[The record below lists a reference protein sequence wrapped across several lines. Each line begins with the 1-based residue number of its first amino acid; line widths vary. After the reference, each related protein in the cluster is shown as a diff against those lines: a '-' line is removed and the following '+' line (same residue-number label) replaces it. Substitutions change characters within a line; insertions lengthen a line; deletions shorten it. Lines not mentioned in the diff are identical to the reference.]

1 MSSVSYLITKAKSFN
16 ADAVNYKAPVTNKRG
31 GKSVQLVLSGQPI
44 VLQVPLMLTW
54 GVNERV
60 DEQSGRVTYDMSLDF
75 RNETKS
81 VNLFKDAM
89 TAFENKIKDDCIKNS
104 KEWFG
109 KSKMS
114 RELVDN
120 LMYPILKYPK
130 LKDGDGNYTD
140 ESDYSRSPT
149 LKVKIPFWEGRFNV
163 ELYNYDDKSPLYMP
177 PKRDEESTTNPVEC
191 IPKASHVNGL
201 IACQGMWF
209 AGGRCGVT
217 WKLVQACVRPPARL
231 LGTSTCH
238 IEDDSDDEEMDK
250 NLAEK
255 EAQDDTTNHDEEEE
269 DDAPGP
275 SFKDSD
281 DEEQDKEEEEEVKPE
296 PVKKKKVVRRK
307 KN

>member
-16 ADAVNYKAPVTNKRG
+16 ANAVTYKPALNNKRG
-31 GKSVQLVLSGQPI
+31 GKSVQLNLTGQPI

-60 DEQSGRVTYDMSLDF
+60 DEQSGRVTYDMALDF
-75 RNETKS
+75 RNETAS
-81 VNLFKDAM
+81 VLKFRDAM
-89 TAFENKIKDDCIKNS
+89 AAFEEKIKTDCIKNC

-130 LKDGDGNYTD
+130 LKDSDGNYTD

-149 LKVKIPFWEGRFNV
+149 LKVKLPFWEGRFNV
-163 ELYNYDDKSPLYMP
+163 ELYNYDDKTPLYLP
-177 PKRDEESTTNPVEC
+177 PRRDEEATGSPVEC

-201 IACQGMWF
+201 IACQGLWF

-217 WKLVQACVRPPARL
+217 WKLVQACVRPPTRL
-231 LGTSTCH
+231 LGTATCH
-238 IEDDSDDEEMDK
+238 IEDDSDDEEMEES
-250 NLAEK
+250 LAEK
-255 EAQDDTTNHDEEEE
+255 EAQDDTTTQNDE
-269 DDAPGP
+269 DDTPAP
-275 SFKDSD
+275 SFKESSD
-281 DEEQDKEEEEEVKPE
+281 EEEEEVKPK
-296 PVKKKKVVRRK
+296 KKKKVVRRK
-307 KN
+307 KA

>member
-1 MSSVSYLITKAKSFN
+1 MSVSYLITKAKSFN

-60 DEQSGRVTYDMSLDF
+60 DEQSGRVTYDMALDF

-89 TAFENKIKDDCIKNS
+89 AAFENKIKDDCIKNS

-163 ELYNYDDKSPLYMP
+163 ELYNYDDKTPLYMP
-177 PKRDEESTTNPVEC
+177 PKRDEESTTSPVEC

-201 IACQGMWF
+201 IACQGLWF

-250 NLAEK
+250 NLTEK
-255 EAQDDTTNHDEEEE
+255 EAQDDTTNHADEDEDE
-269 DDAPGP
+269 DDGPGP
-275 SFKDSD
+275 SFKESD
-281 DEEQDKEEEEEVKPE
+281 EDEEEEEEEVKPE

-307 KN
+307 KQ

>member
-16 ADAVNYKAPVTNKRG
+16 ANAVTYKPALNNKRG
-31 GKSVQLVLSGQPI
+31 GKSVQLNLTGQPI

-60 DEQSGRVTYDMSLDF
+60 DEQSGRVTYDMALDF
-75 RNETKS
+75 RNETAS
-81 VNLFKDAM
+81 VLKFRDAM
-89 TAFENKIKDDCIKNS
+89 AAFEEKIKTDCIKNC

-130 LKDGDGNYTD
+130 LKDSDGNYTD

-149 LKVKIPFWEGRFNV
+149 LKVKLPFWEGRFNV
-163 ELYNYDDKSPLYMP
+163 ELYNYDDKTPLYLP
-177 PKRDEESTTNPVEC
+177 PRRDEEATGSPVEC

-201 IACQGMWF
+201 IACQGLWF

-217 WKLVQACVRPPARL
+217 WKLVQACVRPPTRL
-231 LGTSTCH
+231 LGTATCH
-238 IEDDSDDEEMDK
+238 IEDDSDDEEMEES
-250 NLAEK
+250 LAEK
-255 EAQDDTTNHDEEEE
+255 EAHDDTTTQNDE
-269 DDAPGP
+269 DDTPAP
-275 SFKDSD
+275 SFKESS
-281 DEEQDKEEEEEVKPE
+281 DEEEEEEEVKPK
-296 PVKKKKVVRRK
+296 KKKKVVRRK
-307 KN
+307 KA

>member
-16 ADAVNYKAPVTNKRG
+16 AEAVTYKPALNNKRG
-31 GKSVQLVLSGQPI
+31 GKSVQLNLSGQPI

-60 DEQSGRVTYDMSLDF
+60 DEQSGRVTYDMALDF
-75 RNETKS
+75 RNETSS
-81 VNLFKDAM
+81 VLKFKDAM
-89 TAFENKIKDDCIKNS
+89 TAFENKIKDDCIKYS

-130 LKDGDGNYTD
+130 LKDSDGNYTD
-140 ESDYSRSPT
+140 EADYSRAPS
-149 LKVKIPFWEGRFNV
+149 LKVKLPYWEGRFNI
-163 ELYNYDDKSPLYMP
+163 ELYNYEDKQPLYLP
-177 PKRDEESTTNPVEC
+177 PRKDEQATSSPVEC

-201 IACQGMWF
+201 IACQGLWF

-231 LGTSTCH
+231 LGTATCH

-255 EAQDDTTNHDEEEE
+255 ETQDDTTNHADEE
-269 DDAPGP
+269 DDDMPGP
-275 SFKDSD
+275 SFKDSE
-281 DEEQDKEEEEEVKPE
+281 DEDVEEEEEVVEEVKPK
-296 PVKKKKVVRRK
+296 KKKKVVRRK
-307 KN
+307 KA

>member
-16 ADAVNYKAPVTNKRG
+16 ANAVTYKPALNNKRG
-31 GKSVQLVLSGQPI
+31 GKSVQLNLTGQPI

-60 DEQSGRVTYDMSLDF
+60 DEQSGRVTYDMALDF
-75 RNETKS
+75 RNETAS
-81 VNLFKDAM
+81 VLKFRDAM
-89 TAFENKIKDDCIKNS
+89 AAFEEKIKTDCIKNC

-130 LKDGDGNYTD
+130 LKDSDGNYTD

-149 LKVKIPFWEGRFNV
+149 LKVKLPFWEGRFNV
-163 ELYNYDDKSPLYMP
+163 ELYNYDDKTPLYLP
-177 PKRDEESTTNPVEC
+177 PRRDEEATGSPVEC

-201 IACQGMWF
+201 IACQGLWF

-217 WKLVQACVRPPARL
+217 WKLVQACVRPPTRL
-231 LGTSTCH
+231 LGTATCH
-238 IEDDSDDEEMDK
+238 IEDDSDDEEMEES
-250 NLAEK
+250 LAEK
-255 EAQDDTTNHDEEEE
+255 EAQDDTTTQNDE
-269 DDAPGP
+269 DDTPAP
-275 SFKDSD
+275 SFKESS
-281 DEEQDKEEEEEVKPE
+281 DEEEEEEEVKPK
-296 PVKKKKVVRRK
+296 KKKKVVRRK
-307 KN
+307 KA

>member
-16 ADAVNYKAPVTNKRG
+16 ANAVTYKPALNNKRG
-31 GKSVQLVLSGQPI
+31 GKSVQLNLTGQPI

-60 DEQSGRVTYDMSLDF
+60 DEQSGRVTYDMALDF
-75 RNETKS
+75 RNETAS
-81 VNLFKDAM
+81 VLKFRDAM
-89 TAFENKIKDDCIKNS
+89 AAFEEKIKTDCIKNC

-130 LKDGDGNYTD
+130 LKDSDGNYTD

-149 LKVKIPFWEGRFNV
+149 LKVKLPFWEGRFNV
-163 ELYNYDDKSPLYMP
+163 ELYNYDDKTPLYLP
-177 PKRDEESTTNPVEC
+177 PRRDEEATGSPVEC

-201 IACQGMWF
+201 IACQGLWF

-217 WKLVQACVRPPARL
+217 WKLVQACVRPPTRL
-231 LGTSTCH
+231 LGTATCH
-238 IEDDSDDEEMDK
+238 IEDDSDDEEMEES
-250 NLAEK
+250 LAEK
-255 EAQDDTTNHDEEEE
+255 EAQDDTTTQNDE
-269 DDAPGP
+269 DDTPAP
-275 SFKDSD
+275 SFKESSD
-281 DEEQDKEEEEEVKPE
+281 EEEEEVEVKPK
-296 PVKKKKVVRRK
+296 KKKKVVRRK
-307 KN
+307 KA

>member
-16 ADAVNYKAPVTNKRG
+16 PDAVTYKPALNNKRG
-31 GKSVQLVLSGQPI
+31 GKSVQLNLSGQPI

-60 DEQSGRVTYDMSLDF
+60 DEQSGRVTYDMALDF
-75 RNETKS
+75 RNETAS
-81 VNLFKDAM
+81 VLKFKDAM
-89 TAFENKIKDDCIKNS
+89 AQFEDNIKNDCIKYC

-109 KSKMS
+109 KTKMS

-130 LKDGDGNYTD
+130 LKDSDGNYTD

-149 LKVKIPFWEGRFNV
+149 LKVKLPYWEGRFNV
-163 ELYNYDDKSPLYMP
+163 ELYNYDDKKPLYLP
-177 PKRDEESTTNPVEC
+177 PRRDEEATSSPVEC

-201 IACQGMWF
+201 IACQGLWF

-217 WKLVQACVRPPARL
+217 WKLVQACVRPPTRL
-231 LGTSTCH
+231 LGTATCH
-238 IEDDSDDEEMDK
+238 IEDDSDDEEME
-250 NLAEK
+250 NTLAEK
-255 EAQDDTTNHDEEEE
+255 ETDDTDNGSVEVDT
-269 DDAPGP
+269 PVP

-281 DEEQDKEEEEEVKPE
+281 EEEEEYNEEAVKPK
-296 PVKKKKVVRRK
+296 KKKKVVRRK
-307 KN
+307 KQ

>member
-16 ADAVNYKAPVTNKRG
+16 AESVTYKQALNNKRG
-31 GKSVQLVLSGQPI
+31 GKSVQLLLSGQPI

-75 RNETKS
+75 RNETSS
-81 VNLFKDAM
+81 VNKFKDAM
-89 TAFENKIKDDCIKNS
+89 TAFENKIKADCIKNS

-114 RELVDN
+114 SELVDN

-130 LKDGDGNYTD
+130 LKDSDGNYTD
-140 ESDYSRSPT
+140 EADYSRAPS
-149 LKVKIPFWEGRFNV
+149 LKVKLPYWEGRFNV
-163 ELYNYDDKSPLYMP
+163 ELYNYADKTPLYIP
-177 PKRDEESTTNPVEC
+177 PKRDEEATSNPVEC
-191 IPKASHVNGL
+191 IPKASHINGL
-201 IACQGMWF
+201 IACQGLWF

-231 LGTSTCH
+231 LGTATCH
-238 IEDDSDDEEMDK
+238 IEDDSDDEEME
-250 NLAEK
+250 NSLAQK
-255 EAQDDTTNHDEEEE
+255 EAQDDTTNHDDDEEE
-269 DDAPGP
+269 PHQP

-281 DEEQDKEEEEEVKPE
+281 DDEEEEVEEVEEVVKPK
-296 PVKKKKVVRRK
+296 KKKKVVRRK

>member
-16 ADAVNYKAPVTNKRG
+16 ANAVTYKPALNNKRG
-31 GKSVQLVLSGQPI
+31 GKSVQLNLTGQPI

-60 DEQSGRVTYDMSLDF
+60 DEQSGRVTYDMALDF
-75 RNETKS
+75 RNETAS
-81 VNLFKDAM
+81 VLKFRDAM
-89 TAFENKIKDDCIKNS
+89 AAFEEKIKTDCIKNC

-130 LKDGDGNYTD
+130 LKDSDGNYTD

-149 LKVKIPFWEGRFNV
+149 LKVKLPFWEGRFNV
-163 ELYNYDDKSPLYMP
+163 ELYNYDDKTPLYLP
-177 PKRDEESTTNPVEC
+177 PRRDEEATGSPVEC

-201 IACQGMWF
+201 IACQGLWF

-217 WKLVQACVRPPARL
+217 WKLVQACVRPPTRL
-231 LGTSTCH
+231 LGTAMCH
-238 IEDDSDDEEMDK
+238 IEDDSDDEEMEES
-250 NLAEK
+250 LAEK
-255 EAQDDTTNHDEEEE
+255 EAQDDTTTQNDE
-269 DDAPGP
+269 DDTPAP
-275 SFKDSD
+275 SFKESSD
-281 DEEQDKEEEEEVKPE
+281 EEEEEEVKPK
-296 PVKKKKVVRRK
+296 KKKKVVRRK
-307 KN
+307 KA

>member
-1 MSSVSYLITKAKSFN
+1 MSSVSYLITKAKSFDAN
-16 ADAVNYKAPVTNKRG
+16 AVTYKPAVNNKRG
-31 GKSVQLVLSGQPI
+31 GKSVQLLLSGQPI

-60 DEQSGRVTYDMSLDF
+60 DEQSGRVTYDMALDF
-75 RNETKS
+75 RNETSS
-81 VNLFKDAM
+81 VNKFKDAM
-89 TAFENKIKDDCIKNS
+89 TSFENKIKADCIKNC

-114 RELVDN
+114 SELVDN

-130 LKDGDGNYTD
+130 LKDSDGNYTD
-140 ESDYSRSPT
+140 EADYSRAPS
-149 LKVKIPFWEGRFNV
+149 LKVKLPYWEGRFNV
-163 ELYNYDDKSPLYMP
+163 ELYNYTDKTPLYIP
-177 PKRDEESTTNPVEC
+177 PRKDEQATSSPVEC
-191 IPKASHVNGL
+191 IPKASHINGL

-231 LGTSTCH
+231 LGTATCH
-238 IEDDSDDEEMDK
+238 IEDDSDDEDME
-250 NLAEK
+250 NSLAQK
-255 EAQDDTTNHDEEEE
+255 EAQDDTTNHDDDEEE
-269 DDAPGP
+269 PHQP

-281 DEEQDKEEEEEVKPE
+281 DDEEEEVEEVEEVVKPK
-296 PVKKKKVVRRK
+296 KKKKVVRRK

>member
-16 ADAVNYKAPVTNKRG
+16 AESVAYKAPVTNKRG

-60 DEQSGRVTYDMSLDF
+60 DEQSGRVTYDMALDF
-75 RNETKS
+75 RNETSS
-81 VNLFKDAM
+81 VNKFKDAM
-89 TAFENKIKDDCIKNS
+89 TVFENKIKDDCIKNC

-114 RELVDN
+114 RELINN

-130 LKDGDGNYTD
+130 LKDHDGNYTD
-140 ESDYSRSPT
+140 ESDYSRAPS
-149 LKVKIPFWEGRFNV
+149 LKVKLPFWEGRFNV
-163 ELYNYDDKSPLYMP
+163 ELYNYEDKSPLYVP
-177 PKRDEESTTNPVEC
+177 PKRDEEATSSPVEC

-231 LGTSTCH
+231 LGTATCH
-238 IEDDSDDEEMDK
+238 IEDDSDDEEMEQ
-250 NLAEK
+250 NLAQK
-255 EAQDDTTNHDEEEE
+255 ESQDDTTNHDDEE
-269 DDAPGP
+269 DMPGP
-275 SFKDSD
+275 SFKDS
-281 DEEQDKEEEEEVKPE
+281 EEDEEEEAPVEAKPK
-296 PVKKKKVVRRK
+296 KKKKVVRRK
-307 KN
+307 KA

>member
-16 ADAVNYKAPVTNKRG
+16 ANAVTYKPALNNKRG
-31 GKSVQLVLSGQPI
+31 GKSVQLNLTGQPI

-60 DEQSGRVTYDMSLDF
+60 DEQSGRVTYDMALDF
-75 RNETKS
+75 RNETAS
-81 VNLFKDAM
+81 VLKFRDAM
-89 TAFENKIKDDCIKNS
+89 AAFEEKIKTDCIKNC

-130 LKDGDGNYTD
+130 LKDSDGNYTD

-149 LKVKIPFWEGRFNV
+149 LKVKLPFWEGRFNV
-163 ELYNYDDKSPLYMP
+163 ELYNYDDKTPLYLP
-177 PKRDEESTTNPVEC
+177 PRRDEEATGSPVEC

-201 IACQGMWF
+201 IACQGLWF

-217 WKLVQACVRPPARL
+217 WKLVQACVRPPTRL
-231 LGTSTCH
+231 LGTATCH
-238 IEDDSDDEEMDK
+238 IEDDSDDEEMEES
-250 NLAEK
+250 LAEK
-255 EAQDDTTNHDEEEE
+255 EAQDDTTTQNDE
-269 DDAPGP
+269 DDTPAP
-275 SFKDSD
+275 SFKESSD
-281 DEEQDKEEEEEVKPE
+281 EEEEEEVKPK
-296 PVKKKKVVRRK
+296 KKKKVVRRK
-307 KN
+307 KA

>member
-16 ADAVNYKAPVTNKRG
+16 ADAVTYKPALNNKRG
-31 GKSVQLVLSGQPI
+31 GKSVQLLLSGQPI

-60 DEQSGRVTYDMSLDF
+60 DEQSGRVTYDMALDF
-75 RNETKS
+75 RNETTS
-81 VNLFKDAM
+81 VNKFKEAM
-89 TAFENKIKDDCIKNS
+89 TAFENKIKADCIKNS

-114 RELVDN
+114 SELVDN

-130 LKDGDGNYTD
+130 LKDSDGNYTD
-140 ESDYSRSPT
+140 EADYSRAPS
-149 LKVKIPFWEGRFNV
+149 LKVKLPFWEGRFNV
-163 ELYNYDDKSPLYMP
+163 ELYNYADKTPLYLP
-177 PKRDEESTTNPVEC
+177 PKKDELAETSPVEC
-191 IPKASHVNGL
+191 IPKASHINGL

-231 LGTSTCH
+231 LGTATCH
-238 IEDDSDDEEMDK
+238 IEDDSDDEEMEK

-255 EAQDDTTNHDEEEE
+255 EAQDDTTNHDEDDEEVHQ
-269 DDAPGP
+269 P

-281 DEEQDKEEEEEVKPE
+281 DEDEEQEEQEVVEEVKPK
-296 PVKKKKVVRRK
+296 KKKKVVRRK

>member
-16 ADAVNYKAPVTNKRG
+16 ANAVTYKPALNNKRG
-31 GKSVQLVLSGQPI
+31 GKSVQLNLTGQPI

-60 DEQSGRVTYDMSLDF
+60 DEQSGRVTYDMALDF
-75 RNETKS
+75 RNETAS
-81 VNLFKDAM
+81 VLKFRDAM
-89 TAFENKIKDDCIKNS
+89 AAFEEKIKTDCIKNC

-130 LKDGDGNYTD
+130 LKDSDGNYTD

-149 LKVKIPFWEGRFNV
+149 LKVKLPFWEGRFNV
-163 ELYNYDDKSPLYMP
+163 ELYNYDDKTPLYLP
-177 PKRDEESTTNPVEC
+177 PRRDEEATGSPVEC

-201 IACQGMWF
+201 IACQGLWF

-217 WKLVQACVRPPARL
+217 WKLVQACVRPPTRL
-231 LGTSTCH
+231 LGTATCH
-238 IEDDSDDEEMDK
+238 IEDDSDDEEMEES
-250 NLAEK
+250 LAEK
-255 EAQDDTTNHDEEEE
+255 EAQDDTTNQNDE
-269 DDAPGP
+269 DDTPAP
-275 SFKDSD
+275 SFKESSD
-281 DEEQDKEEEEEVKPE
+281 EEEEEVEVKPK
-296 PVKKKKVVRRK
+296 KKKKVVRRK
-307 KN
+307 KA

>member
-1 MSSVSYLITKAKSFN
+1 MSSVSYLITKAKSF
-16 ADAVNYKAPVTNKRG
+16 DASAVTYKPAQNNKRG
-31 GKSVQLVLSGQPI
+31 GKSVQLLLSGQPI

-60 DEQSGRVTYDMSLDF
+60 DEASGRVTYDMALDF
-75 RNETKS
+75 RNETAS
-81 VNLFKDAM
+81 VNKFKDAM
-89 TAFENKIKDDCIKNS
+89 TVFENKIKADCIKNC

-114 RELVDN
+114 SELVDN

-130 LKDGDGNYTD
+130 LKDNDGNYTD
-140 ESDYSRSPT
+140 EADYSRAPS
-149 LKVKIPFWEGRFNV
+149 LKVKLPYWEGKFNV
-163 ELYNYDDKSPLYMP
+163 ELYNYADKSPLYVP
-177 PKRDEESTTNPVEC
+177 PKRDEEATSSPVEC

-231 LGTSTCH
+231 LGTATCH
-238 IEDDSDDEEMDK
+238 IEDDSDDEEMEN
-250 NLAEK
+250 NLAQK
-255 EAQDDTTNHDEEEE
+255 E
-269 DDAPGP
+269 DDDSGLSHQP

-281 DEEQDKEEEEEVKPE
+281 EEEEEEEEEVVEEEVVEVVKPK
-296 PVKKKKVVRRK
+296 KKKKVVRRK